1 MHFLFEGF
9 IIYIYIYIYELH
21 SWFYFEWEKQLKKY
35 IEKGRKR
42 KGKTDGGAKAGLQV
56 ANSNNSEK
64 K

>member
-1 MHFLFEGF
+1 MRKA
-9 IIYIYIYIYELH
+9 I
-21 SWFYFEWEKQLKKY
+21 KKI

-56 ANSNNSEK
+56 ANSNNSGKNK